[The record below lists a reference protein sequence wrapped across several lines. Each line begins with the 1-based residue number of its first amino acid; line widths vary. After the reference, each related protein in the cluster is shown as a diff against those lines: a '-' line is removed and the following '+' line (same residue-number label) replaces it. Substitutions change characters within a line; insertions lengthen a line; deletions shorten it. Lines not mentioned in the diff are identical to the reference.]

1 MTSMKLMHICYLS
14 LGSNLGDRAKNL
26 AKAISSLAPQVQPL
40 IQSSIYQTEP
50 WGYSDQPNFLNQ
62 VVKAETTLDPFDLL
76 DYLKATE
83 SQLGRQE
90 TFRFGPRLIDIDIL
104 LYDDLI
110 VDTHKLTIP
119 HPRIYERAFVLIPLS
134 EIAPDLTHP
143 ILGKTIQELKSTIE
157 PNSVELYHSV
167 KPSPGA

>member
-1 MTSMKLMHICYLS
+1 MSEIHTTHFCYLS

-26 AKAISSLAPQVQPL
+26 GKAITSLAPQVQPL

-62 VVKAETTLDPFDLL
+62 VVRAETTLDPFDLL
-76 DYLKATE
+76 EYLKAIE
-83 SQLGRQE
+83 KQLGRQE

-104 LYDDLI
+104 LYDDL
-110 VDTHKLTIP
+110 VLNTPKLTIP
-119 HPRIYERAFVLIPLS
+119 HPRIHERAFVLIPLA

-143 ILGKTIQELKSTIE
+143 ILGKTIQQLKSTVE
-157 PNSVELYHSV
+157 PNSVELYQSV